1 MNQTPDLPEEG
12 HQNLR
17 RALKELPT
25 HEPAPA
31 TWSCIEGQLAADEA
45 IHRTLPQLPTHAP
58 DDAVWAA
65 IAGRLDQPQPEPT
78 PLTATPVAPVAVR
91 QLWPAKHLRLV
102 ASVAAAVLLLVLIWW
117 QRPVANEASFPRET
131 ITYTEEIV
139 ESPVATLPVQSAAD
153 PLGQEGVAFIDAHC
167 TSLPTVCQSGE
178 FKELRTQL
186 TELEGEELRL
196 QKAAQ
201 RFGATPELVRN
212 QVRVTTLKAAITRE
226 LIQLL
231 IS

>member
-12 HQNLR
+12 HQHLR
-17 RALKELPT
+17 RALNELPT

-31 TWSCIEGQLAADEA
+31 TWSRIEAQLAADEA

-58 DDAVWAA
+58 EDAVWAA
-65 IAGRLDQPQPEPT
+65 IAGRLDQLETEPT
-78 PLTATPVAPVAVR
+78 PVTAAPATPGVVR
-91 QLWPAKHLRLV
+91 PLWPAKRLRLV
-102 ASVAAAVLLLVLIWW
+102 ASVAAAILVLVLAWW
-117 QRPVANEASFPRET
+117 QLPTSYDAAAPRET
-131 ITYTEEIV
+131 ITYTEETV
-139 ESPVATLPVQSAAD
+139 ESPTVTLPVQTGTD
-153 PLGQEGVAFIDAHC
+153 PLGREGVAFIDAHC

-186 TELEGEELRL
+186 TELETEELRL

-201 RFGATPELVRN
+201 RFGTTPELVRN
-212 QVRVTTLKAAITRE
+212 QVRVTTLKAAVTRE